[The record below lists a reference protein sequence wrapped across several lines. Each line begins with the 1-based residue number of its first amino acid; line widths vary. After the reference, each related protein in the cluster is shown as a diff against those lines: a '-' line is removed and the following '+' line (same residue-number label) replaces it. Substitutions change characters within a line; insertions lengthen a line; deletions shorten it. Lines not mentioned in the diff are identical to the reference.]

1 LIVGFRVHKSKE
13 EYTILPPSVPPM
25 LAPAGNALFGEDATE
40 DEPGEKLFST
50 AGATHPGK

>member
-1 LIVGFRVHKSKE
+1 
-13 EYTILPPSVPPM
+13 M
-25 LAPAGNALFGEDATE
+25 LAAAGNALFGEDATE